1 MLFKQKKISSQ
12 VQDLY
17 NIFLT
22 SLHPCLVELKSVDLR
37 TDYLLYLVLLKKLGM
52 ESTMYSACDL
62 IIIENQRQRDGSFL
76 APRNITNL
84 TSCMSENFVY
94 HAHDWV
100 MS

>member
-1 MLFKQKKISSQ
+1 MYSSLIIKIEKISSQ
-12 VQDLY
+12 VQYLY

-62 IIIENQRQRDGSFL
+62 IIIEN
-76 APRNITNL
+76 
-84 TSCMSENFVY
+84 
-94 HAHDWV
+94 
-100 MS
+100 